1 MGKMRG
7 VAATLVSVA
16 VFVSLLISNLTLLFA
31 ENQRLWMASVAKL
44 ETDEGAIG
52 SLLVAQGAYSAL
64 ERVQRDL
71 VQNPPSCSSWN
82 EYGLSLASSSSY
94 FGSLRAIRYD
104 LTLNTAL
111 VESGSESDNLTL
123 IHPFD
128 GYSPGSLNL
137 EVRVRLNEVSGG
149 LPSYAR
155 SEFHY
160 IHLPVSLSRML
171 SLCLALLRDIHIA
184 YGSGVYCNRLPS
196 ETRLNA
202 LSQRYSQLASSDG
215 FSLIL
220 SHWFVR
226 IDGCWMMSYAVTLS
240 EGSVEGVS
248 GEFAW
253 HLSDSGFA

>member
-16 VFVSLLISNLTLLFA
+16 VFVSLLISNLTLVFA
-31 ENQRLWMASVAKL
+31 ENERLWMASVANL

-52 SLLVAQGAYSAL
+52 SLLLAQGAYSAL
-64 ERVQRDL
+64 ERAQTEL
-71 VQNPPSCSSWN
+71 VQSPPSCSSWN
-82 EYGLSLASSSSY
+82 EYALSLASSSSY
-94 FGSLRAIRYD
+94 SGSLRAIRYD
-104 LTLNTAL
+104 LTMNAAL
-111 VESGSESDNLTL
+111 VESGPENDNLTL

-137 EVRVRLNEVSGG
+137 GVRVRLHEVSGG

-155 SEFHY
+155 SESHY

-171 SLCLALLRDIHIA
+171 SLCLALLRDIHLT
-184 YGSGVYCNRLPS
+184 YSSGVWCNRLPS
-196 ETRLNA
+196 ETRLNS
-202 LSQRYSQLASSDG
+202 LSQTYSRLAVSDG
-215 FSLIL
+215 FSLAI
-220 SHWFVR
+220 SHWFARV
-226 IDGCWMMSYAVTLS
+226 DGCWKMNYTVTLS